1 MGAEQLS
8 FNLQVDRARCFL
20 EQTTV
25 GVLHLQLRSSNFP
38 DLSNNKQSLHFLCRG
53 ISSTTHIPSLSLN
66 LQNEAI
72 RRVQFFPERVIISK
86 EQIQE

>member
-8 FNLQVDRARCFL
+8 LNLQVDRARYFL

-25 GVLHLQLRSSNFP
+25 GVLHLQLQSSKFP
-38 DLSNNKQSLHFLCRG
+38 DLSNNNQSLHFLCRG

-66 LQNEAI
+66 LQSEAI
-72 RRVQFFPERVIISK
+72 RQECHSFQTEFISN